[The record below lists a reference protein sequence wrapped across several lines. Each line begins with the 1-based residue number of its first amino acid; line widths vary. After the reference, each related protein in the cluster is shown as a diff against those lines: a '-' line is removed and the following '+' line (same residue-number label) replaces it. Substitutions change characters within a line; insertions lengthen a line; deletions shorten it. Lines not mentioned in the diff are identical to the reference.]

1 MNDISVSVIDGV
13 QITDDGEVM
22 HFMPIDSNQQTEQKA
37 EEPARFWKKIASWCI
52 ERIVPYAKLR
62 NLSDPLKKQ
71 TDSLEGGKLGAEI
84 GIKVSF

>member
-1 MNDISVSVIDGV
+1 MSDISVSVIDGV

-22 HFMPIDSNQQTEQKA
+22 HFTPVDNCQQAEQSTGTSA
-37 EEPARFWKKIASWCI
+37 GFWKKIASWCI
-52 ERIVPYAKLR
+52 ENIIPYAKLR

>member
-22 HFMPIDSNQQTEQKA
+22 HFTPVDNCQQTEQKA
-37 EEPARFWKKIASWCI
+37 EEPVGFWKKIASWCI
-52 ERIVPYAKLR
+52 ENIIPYAKLR